1 MALFQLPT
9 ELTCSPKPFI
19 VLTGLDVTYNAVH
32 RSIWDAFSNN
42 RRPDRVSVTLKC
54 LPGDHAYPK
63 CKTKRSSYDWYIPK
77 GLLKTEWMQKHL
89 YQVPSVVV
97 IFFELDWDDAAWKE
111 RHVMCA
117 SRVQVVRSA
126 LQGRS
131 TKVAVVL
138 IQNSTP
144 LPPGENL
151 VAAERAATLCS
162 ACELSAKS
170 LFVLPHT
177 DHLLGYIVRLEN
189 AFLELA
195 QSYYHTECRQIK
207 AHKEFLNKTTHQLL
221 FPRHQFKIAFL
232 SELMQDPRSAL
243 KHYSQAYSLIQELR
257 SYDTNNLEIKLVA
270 GIVNYKICHLSFLQ
284 LSAPLDAISQFRR
297 HIDHFKGLHGINDLA
312 FEHSAWLANQ
322 FMLFGKLFEEAVSE
336 GLAAIQTQHPGFY
349 FYQAA
354 CYSKGRK
361 LLAQSLC
368 SSHANEEYPENDPLF
383 AESLEFY
390 GQRPWRQGQQR
401 IDPPDANKEKSGIL
415 ALQLNELKFDH
426 SSEIISL
433 LNSSITHVKKFNSPY
448 FKLQLTVL
456 IGEEYFCAGDNIKA
470 ITLLK
475 RAISEYS
482 SQHWWMLLSR
492 ILAIVLHCS
501 YLIADFQ
508 NYVTTCVGAL
518 SHLSCLPDED
528 KSAIQMNLLN
538 VLSGLEPKPLST
550 SLIGHK
556 DESPM
561 VSAVPTNDAQEK
573 WNSVYATVAKS
584 DLIIEM
590 NAMVSFVQCKAQ
602 FLQSEISVNS
612 CVRLNVYFRT
622 TCPSRIRFTELF
634 VHFNHPSYDK
644 FCCIQE
650 ETSKSPVELA
660 NDVEGK
666 LVFEPWK
673 VSCLKFEFPV
683 DVTCLTDKLTINC
696 ISLGMA
702 CDRSAVQKIQFKWIE
717 TCADASTSFDKS
729 SCSTQ
734 GGKSHDQISD
744 SKDAYIDWNSVQS
757 VMSAKVIQRPPL
769 IEMTISHPSPA
780 ILDEVYPI
788 EINLKSLETEHI
800 AKKVTLVVSL
810 VNHDGTTSG
819 LEGFR
824 LNTSLD
830 DLDVNSSAVPSCTT
844 KFDDLKPDQSSTV
857 VVYLKGSTAMDVQLS
872 CKMTYCV
879 EHIPV
884 HSCFE
889 SDVVLNTIT
898 CESMLTQSTDISLLS
913 PLSVSS
919 KLLSGSFAP
928 LDFVEIHQ
936 PFIVRVDSTPATKW
950 PLRIISAHLE
960 LNSDQSFRFSEN
972 STSAIDDVNLGEGE
986 VLVDCISLKLNES
999 QTVTEQN
1006 LENLFPGYYV
1016 VKWKRVGCS
1025 DDIPAVTTKLPLSK
1039 ITAKSFPLFVK
1050 MTTPAVGILH
1060 SETSITY
1067 HISNTTAFSQTINIA
1082 YDGAEAFMFSGEKS
1096 RKTVVMPKSTY
1107 SVTYTLYPLSL
1118 GYQQLPILQLKA
1130 VDIRKTPANSSNL
1143 TKDLQD
1149 IDTSS
1154 LITRLF
1160 IKPLAV

>member
-1 MALFQLPT
+1 
-9 ELTCSPKPFI
+9 
-19 VLTGLDVTYNAVH
+19 
-32 RSIWDAFSNN
+32 
-42 RRPDRVSVTLKC
+42 VTLKC

-77 GLLKTEWMQKHL
+77 GILKTGWMQKHL

-257 SYDTNNLEIKLVA
+257 SYDTNNLEIKFIA

-312 FEHSAWLANQ
+312 FEHSAWLSNQ
-322 FMLFGKLFEEAVSE
+322 FMLFGKLFEEAVTE

-354 CYSKGRK
+354 CYAKGRK

-368 SSHANEEYPENDPLF
+368 SPHAAEDYPENDPL
-383 AESLEFY
+383 AVDGSLEFY

-401 IDPPDANKEKSGIL
+401 IDPPDANKEKAGIL
-415 ALQLNELKFDH
+415 ALQLNELKSDH

-433 LNSSITHVKKFNSPY
+433 LNSSITHVKKFNSPF
-448 FKLQLTVL
+448 FKLHLTVL
-456 IGEEYFCAGDNIKA
+456 IGEEYFCSGDNIKA

-482 SQHWWMLLSR
+482 SQHWWVLLSR

-508 NYVTTCVGAL
+508 TYITTCVGAL
-518 SHLSCLPDED
+518 SHLSCLSDED
-528 KSAIQMNLLN
+528 KTAIQENFLS
-538 VLSGLEPKPLST
+538 VLSGTAPKPLST
-550 SLIGHK
+550 SVIGHK
-556 DESPM
+556 DVSQMLSVTSSDAEEKWSTVFSP
-561 VSAVPTNDAQEK
+561 SAVP
-573 WNSVYATVAKS
+573 KS

-590 NAMVSFVQCKAQ
+590 NTMISFVQCKAQ
-602 FLQSEISVNS
+602 FLESEVSVNS
-612 CVRLNVYFRT
+612 CVRLNIYLRT
-622 TCPSRIRFTELF
+622 TCLAPIHFTELK
-634 VHFNHPSYDK
+634 VHFNNSTYDAI
-644 FCCIQE
+644 CRVE
-650 ETSKSPVELA
+650 EDASS
-660 NDVEGK
+660 DGK
-666 LVFEPWK
+666 LLAFEPWK
-673 VSCLKFEFPV
+673 VNCLKFEFPI
-683 DVTCLTDKLTINC
+683 DESFSADKITINC
-696 ISLGMA
+696 ISLGISCGRDDEKSA
-702 CDRSAVQKIQFKWIE
+702 AAVRSLQFKWIE
-717 TCADASTSFDKS
+717 TCTDAATSFDQS
-729 SCSTQ
+729 APSRGGVSTD
-734 GGKSHDQISD
+734 GEN
-744 SKDAYIDWNSVQS
+744 IDWNSIQS
-757 VMSAKVIQRPPL
+757 VMSAKIIQRPSQV
-769 IEMTISHPSPA
+769 EMAISHPSPA

-788 EINLKSLETEHI
+788 EVALKSCETEHV
-800 AKKVTLVVSL
+800 AKNVTLLAAL
-810 VNHDGTTSG
+810 VNREDGTASG
-819 LEGFR
+819 LEQIK
-824 LNTSLD
+824 LSKSLT
-830 DLDVNSSAVPSCTT
+830 DLESSTASSVLSCSAQVN
-844 KFDDLKPDQSSTV
+844 DLKPGESTTV
-857 VVYLKGSTAMDVQLS
+857 VIYLKGSKAVGAGLN
-872 CKMTYCV
+872 CKMSYNV
-879 EHIPV
+879 EDIPV
-884 HSCFE
+884 CSSFD
-889 SDVVLNTIT
+889 STQVLKTIS
-898 CESMLTQSTDISLLS
+898 CESTVQQETEVSLLP
-913 PLSVSS
+913 PLSVTSQ
-919 KLLSGSFAP
+919 LLSSTFEP
-928 LDFVEIHQ
+928 LEFFETHQ
-936 PFIVRVDSTPATKW
+936 PFILKIKSVPATKW
-950 PLRIISAHLE
+950 PLHVISAQME
-960 LNSDQSFRFSEN
+960 LNTEQHFCFS
-972 STSAIDDVNLGEGE
+972 SGSSSSKIQDVDLGEGE
-986 VLVDCISLKLNES
+986 SWVDCVSIRRNDPDEATCAVSDEENIK
-999 QTVTEQN
+999 Q
-1006 LENLFPGYYV
+1006 ENLFPGYYV
-1016 VKWKRVGCS
+1016 VKWKRVGCA
-1025 DDIPAVTTKLPLSK
+1025 DDMPAVVTKVPLA
-1039 ITAKSFPLFVK
+1039 TLAAKSVPVYVK
-1050 MTTPAVGILH
+1050 MSAPAVGVLH
-1060 SETSITY
+1060 SETSVTY
-1067 HISNTTAFSQTINIA
+1067 HISNTTIFSQTVNIS
-1082 YDGAEAFMFSGEKS
+1082 YEGAEAFMYSGEKC
-1096 RKTVVMPKSTY
+1096 RKTIIMPRSTY
-1107 SVTYTLYPLSL
+1107 TVTYSLYPLSL
-1118 GYQQLPILQLKA
+1118 GYQQLPSLQLKA
-1130 VDIRKTPANSSNL
+1130 VDIRKTPAAATTNTSNL

-1154 LITRLF
+1154 LISHIF
-1160 IKPLAV
+1160 VKPLAAAV